1 MHGCVPLLG
10 PLRQRS
16 SAELA
21 HVLHNGVLGFV
32 AGVAC
37 SGAIF
42 HLVEQRGHLLKQLR
56 MALVTRHQIRGVFK

>member
-10 PLRQRS
+10 PLGQRS

-21 HVLHNGVLGFV
+21 HALRHGVIGFV
-32 AGVAC
+32 AGVGC

-42 HLVEQRGHLLKQLR
+42 HLAGQRGHLLIQLR
-56 MALVTRHQIRGVFK
+56 MAGVTRHQIRGVFT